1 VKIRKATRDDIRSM
15 MNIAL
20 ESAFVAHWTSNQ
32 YEDLFFRVGTIT
44 RLALVADAG
53 PKESTRGQQEGSGI
67 LGFLIARQLA
77 PEWELEN
84 MAVTSNARGKGI
96 GKQLLQALIT
106 EARKTDSESV
116 ILEVRESN
124 SVARGLYEDGGF
136 SSNGR
141 RKSYYSNPIEDAI
154 LYVLALR

>member
-1 VKIRKATRDDIRSM
+1 VKIRKATRDDIRPM
-15 MNIAL
+15 MDIAL
-20 ESAFVAHWTSNQ
+20 ESTFAAHWSSDQ
-32 YEDLFFRVGTIT
+32 YEDLFFGAGTIT
-44 RLALVADAG
+44 RLALVAEAG
-53 PKESTRGQQEGSGI
+53 LEESTPGQQEGSGI

-96 GKQLLQALIT
+96 GKQILQALIT

-124 SVARGLYEDGGF
+124 TGARALYEDSGF
-136 SSNGR
+136 SPDGR